1 MVIKARVK
9 HNTYFD
15 SITLMKVAGTITS
28 MDGVE
33 DAAAIMAT
41 EANLQLL
48 AEAGLTPF
56 EGKAGPADVL
66 LVVRASDENSAEA
79 ALQAAEEQLR
89 PIAAYIDGDS
99 ASGQKQPHSLEQAV
113 QFHADARLAAIS

>member
-1 MVIKARVK
+1 MVIKARIK
-9 HNTYFD
+9 RNAYFD
-15 SITLMKVAGTITS
+15 SITLMKIARTLTA

-79 ALQAAEEQLR
+79 ALQSAEEQLAQR
-89 PIAAYIDGDS
+89 PSVSNGS
-99 ASGQKQPHSLEQAV
+99 ATNG
-113 QFHADARLAAIS
+113 

>member
-9 HNTYFD
+9 RNTYFD
-15 SITLMKVAGTITS
+15 SITLMKIARTLTE

-48 AEAGLTPF
+48 QEAGLTPF
-56 EGKAGPADVL
+56 EGNAGAADVL
-66 LVVRASDENSAEA
+66 LVVRANDEGSAEA
-79 ALQAAEEQLR
+79 ALQSAEE
-89 PIAAYIDGDS
+89 
-99 ASGQKQPHSLEQAV
+99 
-113 QFHADARLAAIS
+113 